1 MHLIE
6 ALSTSCGLK
15 ISDPYIYEKYCTL
28 NCDKYIIIE
37 TNNIKNSAQDYD
49 YWQDSINLILESLNK
64 NNIKIIQLCGEK
76 DQRLLN
82 SHTVINLNYNQKAFL
97 IRNSLLYIGSNTFG
111 TRYSKLEDKDLLIL
125 LGGIKELA
133 QIRGYTKVEYKVV
146 SATETYFATSCK
158 ITWIPNYETYEK
170 EIVFE
175 SLADATLN
183 NTKSFARFF
192 LAAIAENRAFVRCV
206 RNFLKINI
214 VSQEELGDA
223 KLLDEVLEKQEN
235 PTSPQSLL
243 DKLMKEKNISF
254 EVIKDRLVKEKFE
267 NSESI
272 ASIQDI
278 PKSKIFEL
286 ISRIKK
292 SKNNHN

>member
-1 MHLIE
+1 M
-6 ALSTSCGLK
+6 
-15 ISDPYIYEKYCTL
+15 
-28 NCDKYIIIE
+28 
-37 TNNIKNSAQDYD
+37 
-49 YWQDSINLILESLNK
+49 
-64 NNIKIIQLCGEK
+64 
-76 DQRLLN
+76 
-82 SHTVINLNYNQKAFL
+82 
-97 IRNSLLYIGSNTFG
+97 
-111 TRYSKLEDKDLLIL
+111 
-125 LGGIKELA
+125 
-133 QIRGYTKVEYKVV
+133 
-146 SATETYFATSCK
+146 
-158 ITWIPNYETYEK
+158 
-170 EIVFE
+170 FE

-286 ISRIKK
+286 INRIKK